1 MTRARPAPPALLAAL
16 AALSLS
22 ACAGVGKVISGAF
35 ERPRL
40 QLETVGVEAI
50 DLEGATAV
58 ARYRVE
64 NPNGF
69 SLTVARLSYQLDVEG
84 QQVVAGS
91 LPGGLRLPARGA
103 APLVIPVRVRYA
115 DVPAF
120 LERVTQRDHVA
131 YRVAGSVGFDTALG
145 AVDIPWSHTGEVPLP
160 KLPAFSVDSVRLS
173 GAGFT
178 GLTVA
183 LKIRLGNRN
192 AFPIPGGRLDYRL
205 DLNGAP
211 AVRAAAASLAS
222 VPAGGSTVV
231 DVPVKVDLL
240 AAGMG
245 AGQALAGG
253 RTEVALSGSAAWGS
267 LRIPVD
273 LRGASR

>member
-1 MTRARPAPPALLAAL
+1 MTRARFAVLALLAAL
-16 AALSLS
+16 ALA
-22 ACAGVGKVISGAF
+22 ACAGVQKMISGAF

-40 QLETVGVEAI
+40 QLESVGVEAV

-69 SLTVARLSYQLDVEG
+69 SVPVARLSYQLDVEG
-84 QQVVAGS
+84 QRVAAGA

-103 APLVIPVRVRYA
+103 APLVIPVRVRYG

-120 LERVTQRDHVA
+120 LEQVARRDRIA
-131 YRVAGSVGFDTALG
+131 YRVAGSVGFDTAPG
-145 AVDIPWSHTGEVPLP
+145 AVDLPWSHSGEVPLP
-160 KLPAFSVDSVRLS
+160 RLPTFAVDSVRVS

-178 GLTVA
+178 ALAIDLKVRVA
-183 LKIRLGNRN
+183 NRN
-192 AFPIPGGRLDYRL
+192 AFPIPGGRLEYRL

-211 AVRAAAASLAS
+211 AVRGGSAALAP
-222 VPAGGSTVV
+222 VPAGGSAVL
-231 DVPVKVDLL
+231 DLPVEVDLL
-240 AAGMG
+240 TAGLG
-245 AGQALAGG
+245 AGQVLAGG
-253 RTEVALSGSAAWGS
+253 RAQVVLSGSAAWGS

-273 LRGASR
+273 LRGATR

>member
-1 MTRARPAPPALLAAL
+1 MTRARLAVLALLAPLAL
-16 AALSLS
+16 A
-22 ACAGVGKVISGAF
+22 ACAGVQKMISGTF

-40 QLETVGVEAI
+40 QLESVGVEAV

-69 SLTVARLSYQLDVEG
+69 SVPVARLSYQLDVEG
-84 QQVVAGS
+84 QRIVAGA
-91 LPGGLRLPARGA
+91 LPGGLLLPARGA
-103 APLVIPVRVRYA
+103 APLVIPVRVRYG

-120 LERVTQRDHVA
+120 LDLVARRDRIA

-145 AVDIPWSHTGEVPLP
+145 PVDLPWSHSGEVPLP
-160 KLPAFSVDSVRLS
+160 RLPTFAVDSVRVS

-178 GLTVA
+178 ALAIDLKVRVA
-183 LKIRLGNRN
+183 NRN
-192 AFPIPGGRLDYRL
+192 AYPIPGGRLEYRL

-211 AVRAAAASLAS
+211 VVRGGAAALAP
-222 VPAGGSTVV
+222 VPAGGSAVLNL
-231 DVPVKVDLL
+231 PVEVDLL
-240 AAGMG
+240 TAGLG
-245 AGQALAGG
+245 ARQVVAGG
-253 RTEVALSGSAAWGS
+253 RAQVVLSGSAAWGW

-273 LRGASR
+273 LRGTTR

>member
-1 MTRARPAPPALLAAL
+1 MIRARAVALLAPCAL
-16 AALSLS
+16 A
-22 ACAGVGKVISGAF
+22 ACAGVEKMISGAF

-40 QLETVGVEAI
+40 QLESVNVEAV

-69 SLTVARLSYQLDVEG
+69 SVTVARLSYQLDVEG
-84 QQVVAGS
+84 QRVAAGV

-120 LERVTQRDHVA
+120 LEHVARRDRIA
-131 YRVAGSVGFDTALG
+131 YRVAGSVGFDTAV
-145 AVDIPWSHTGEVPLP
+145 APVDIPWSHSGEVPLP
-160 KLPAFSVDSVRLS
+160 KLPSFAVDSLRVS
-173 GAGFT
+173 GAGLT
-178 GLTVA
+178 GVTVD
-183 LKIRLGNRN
+183 LKIRMGNRN
-192 AFPIPGGRLDYRL
+192 AFALPGGRLQYRL

-211 AVRAAAASLAS
+211 ALRDAAASLS
-222 VPAGGSTVV
+222 PVPAGGSAVLAL
-231 DVPVKVDLL
+231 PVKVDLL
-240 AAGMG
+240 AAGRG
-245 AGQALAGG
+245 AGQVLASG
-253 RTEVALSGSAAWGS
+253 RAEVVLSGSAAWGS

-273 LRGASR
+273 LRGSTR

>member
-1 MTRARPAPPALLAAL
+1 MTRFRPVPFVLIAAL
-16 AALSLS
+16 GLS
-22 ACAGVGKVISGAF
+22 ACAGVGQMISGAF

-40 QLETVGVEAI
+40 QLETVGVEAV
-50 DLEGATAV
+50 DLEGVTAV
-58 ARYRVE
+58 AHYRVE

-69 SLTVARLSYQLDVEG
+69 GLTVARLSYQLDVEG
-84 QQVVAGS
+84 QRVVAGS

-115 DVPAF
+115 DVPGF
-120 LERVTQRDHVA
+120 LEHVSQRDRIA
-131 YRVAGSVGFDTALG
+131 YRVAGSVGFDTAVG
-145 AVDIPWSHTGEVPLP
+145 AVDVPWSHSGEAPLP

-178 GLTVA
+178 SVTVD
-183 LKIRLGNRN
+183 LKIRLGNDN

-211 AVRAAAASLAS
+211 AARATAASLAS
-222 VPAGGSTVV
+222 VPAGGSAVL

-240 AAGMG
+240 AAGLG

-253 RTEVALSGSAAWGS
+253 RAEVVLSGSAAWGS
-267 LRIPVD
+267 LRIPVE
-273 LRGASR
+273 LRGATR

>member
-1 MTRARPAPPALLAAL
+1 MTRARLTLLASLAL
-16 AALSLS
+16 A
-22 ACAGVGKVISGAF
+22 ACAGVQDMLSGAF
-35 ERPRL
+35 EHPRL
-40 QLETVGVEAI
+40 HLESVEVEAV

-69 SLTVARLSYQLDVEG
+69 SVPVARLSYQLDVEG
-84 QQVVAGS
+84 QRVVAGA

-103 APLVIPVRVRYA
+103 APLVIPVRVRYG

-120 LERVTQRDHVA
+120 LEHVARRDRLA

-145 AVDIPWSHTGEVPLP
+145 PVDLPWSHSGEVPLP
-160 KLPAFSVDSVRLS
+160 RLPTFAVDSVRVS

-178 GLTVA
+178 ALAIDLKVRVA
-183 LKIRLGNRN
+183 NRN
-192 AFPIPGGRLDYRL
+192 AYPLPGGRLEYRL

-211 AVRAAAASLAS
+211 VVRGGAAALAP
-222 VPAGGSTVV
+222 VPAGGSAVLNL
-231 DVPVKVDLL
+231 PVEVDLL
-240 AAGMG
+240 TAGLG
-245 AGQALAGG
+245 AGQVVAGG
-253 RTEVALSGSAAWGS
+253 RAQVVLSGSAAWGS

-273 LRGASR
+273 LRGTTR

>member
-1 MTRARPAPPALLAAL
+1 MTRARLAVLALLAPLAL
-16 AALSLS
+16 A
-22 ACAGVGKVISGAF
+22 ACAGVQKMISGTF

-40 QLETVGVEAI
+40 QLESVGVEAV

-69 SLTVARLSYQLDVEG
+69 SVPVARLSYQLDVEG
-84 QQVVAGS
+84 QRVAAGA

-103 APLVIPVRVRYA
+103 APLVIPVRVRYG

-120 LERVTQRDHVA
+120 LDLVARRDRLA

-145 AVDIPWSHTGEVPLP
+145 PVDLPWSHSGEVPLP
-160 KLPAFSVDSVRLS
+160 KLPTFAVDSVRVS

-178 GLTVA
+178 ALAIDLKVRVA
-183 LKIRLGNRN
+183 NRN
-192 AFPIPGGRLDYRL
+192 AYPIPGGRLEYRL

-211 AVRAAAASLAS
+211 VVRGAAATLAP
-222 VPAGGSTVV
+222 VPAGGSAVLNL
-231 DVPVKVDLL
+231 PVEVDLL
-240 AAGMG
+240 TAGLG
-245 AGQALAGG
+245 AGQVVAGG
-253 RTEVALSGSAAWGS
+253 RAQVVLSGSAAWGW

-273 LRGASR
+273 LRGTTR

>member
-1 MTRARPAPPALLAAL
+1 MTRARLAVLSLLAPLAL
-16 AALSLS
+16 A
-22 ACAGVGKVISGAF
+22 ACAGVQKMISGAF

-40 QLETVGVEAI
+40 QLESVGVEAV

-69 SLTVARLSYQLDVEG
+69 SVPVARLSYQLDVEG
-84 QQVVAGS
+84 QRVAAGA

-103 APLVIPVRVRYA
+103 APLVIPVRVRYG

-120 LERVTQRDHVA
+120 LEHVARRDRIA

-145 AVDIPWSHTGEVPLP
+145 AVDLPWSHSGEVPLP
-160 KLPAFSVDSVRLS
+160 KLPAFSVDSVRVG

-178 GLTVA
+178 GVTIDIKV
-183 LKIRLGNRN
+183 RVGNRN
-192 AFPIPGGRLDYRL
+192 PFPLPGGRLEYRL

-211 AVRAAAASLAS
+211 AVRGAAASLAP
-222 VPAGGSTVV
+222 VPAGGSAVL
-231 DVPVKVDLL
+231 DLPVKVDLL
-240 AAGMG
+240 AAGLG
-245 AGQALAGG
+245 AGQALSSG
-253 RTEVALSGSAAWGS
+253 RAEVVLSGSAAWGS

-273 LRGASR
+273 LRGATR